1 MDKLKMH
8 SPDLTQDH
16 IARIRAMFP
25 GCVTE
30 ARAEDGNV
38 KLAVDFDQLRQELS
52 GSLVEGP
59 QERYQLDWPGKREAL
74 LTANAPI
81 AKTLRPVRDQSVD
94 FDKTKNLFIEGDNL
108 EALKLLQET
117 YLGKVKMIY
126 IDPPYN
132 TGKDFIYRDRFTIAE
147 DNYSSL
153 SGDKDDEGNR
163 LVANPVSSGRY
174 HSDWLSML
182 YPRIRLARNFLADDG
197 LIFISIGED
206 EVANLTKIC
215 DEIFGKENFISHF
228 IWNTDGHTDNQFDV
242 KVNHE
247 YILLYSKSSQ
257 ASLASV
263 VDPNTRSE
271 SNLWRGYAE
280 NSITKNGSA
289 NPPSE
294 ITLPRGF
301 PCKSGSLKLLPN
313 APSRKFF
320 DKCNEI
326 GYITRELT
334 KEYDISYPIRLDEI
348 TVEEGLLTN
357 PCRVFS
363 GWANADKLRQFIQG
377 GCRPIDE
384 GDGNVLSFY
393 LSDRGV
399 IYYKRDRDQAKN
411 IVSVLRNM
419 GTTEQMRSELEK
431 MGIPFQYPKPKQ
443 LLKYLI
449 STGLSRPGVVMDF
462 FAGSGTTA
470 HALLEYCASEGL
482 AGSSYILCQFPEQL
496 RETEANQKP
505 GYEFCIRE
513 GLTPNIAEIC
523 KERIRRVGK
532 AIAGG
537 EVNATRDKDLGFRV
551 LKIDTSNMADVFYTP
566 DTVTQEGLFNT
577 VDNIK
582 PDRSAEDLLFQVMLD
597 WGVDLALPV
606 EKKVI
611 RGKDV
616 WFVDGNALAACFD
629 KDGGVDDAFA
639 KELAT
644 HKPLRAVFRDA
655 GFKDSTVKINIEQ
668 IFNLLSPRTE
678 VKCL

>member
-1 MDKLKMH
+1 
-8 SPDLTQDH
+8 
-16 IARIRAMFP
+16 
-25 GCVTE
+25 
-30 ARAEDGNV
+30 
-38 KLAVDFDQLRQELS
+38 LS
-52 GSLVEGP
+52 ESLVEGP
-59 QERYQLDWPGKREAL
+59 QERYQLNWPGKREAL

-81 AKTLRPVRDQSVD
+81 AKTLRPCREESVD
-94 FDKTKNLFIEGDNL
+94 FDTTKNLFIEGDNL
-108 EALKLLQET
+108 DALKLLQET

-132 TGKDFIYRDRFTIAE
+132 TGKDFIYRDRFTVTE
-147 DNYSSL
+147 DNYLSQ
-153 SGDKDDEGNR
+153 SGDKDEDGNR
-163 LVANPVSSGRY
+163 LVANQVSSGRY

-182 YPRIRLARNFLADDG
+182 YPRIKLARNLLGEDG
-197 LIFISIGED
+197 LMFISIGED
-206 EVANLTKIC
+206 EIANLTKIC
-215 DEIFGKENFISHF
+215 DEVFGKDNFIAHF

-257 ASLASV
+257 ASLAPI

-294 ITLPRGF
+294 LTLPRGF
-301 PCKSGSLKLLPN
+301 PCKTKALQLSPN
-313 APSRKFF
+313 TPDIKFF
-320 DKCNEI
+320 EKCYTV
-326 GYITRELT
+326 GYITREIT
-334 KEYDISYPIRLDEI
+334 KEYDISYPIRLDDI
-348 TVEEGLLTN
+348 IVEEGVLAN

-363 GWANADKLRQFIQG
+363 GWANADKLRQFILS
-377 GCRPIDE
+377 GCNPIDE

-399 IYYKRDRDQAKN
+399 IYYRRDRDKAKN

-431 MGIPFQYPKPKQ
+431 LGIPFQYPKPKQ
-443 LLKYLI
+443 LLKYII
-449 STGLSRPGVVMDF
+449 STGLSRPGIVMDF
-462 FAGSGTTA
+462 FAGSGTAA

-482 AGSSYILCQFPEQL
+482 TGSSYILCQFPEQL
-496 RETEANQKP
+496 RETDANQKP

-513 GLTPNIAEIC
+513 GKAPNIAEIC

-532 AIAGG
+532 VISSG
-537 EVNATRDKDLGFRV
+537 EINESWDGDVGFRV
-551 LKIDTSNMADVFYTP
+551 LKIDTSNMADVYYTP
-566 DTVTQEGLFNT
+566 DAVTQEGLFT
-577 VDNIK
+577 AVDNIK
-582 PDRSAEDLLFQVMLD
+582 PDRSAFDLLFQVMLD
-597 WGVDLALPV
+597 WGVDLALPI
-606 EKKVI
+606 EKKAI
-611 RGKDV
+611 QGKDV
-616 WFVDGNALAACFD
+616 YLVDGNAMAACFD
-629 KDGGVDDAFA
+629 NAGGIDDAFA

-644 HKPLRAVFRDA
+644 IQPLRAVFRDA

-668 IFNLLSPRTE
+668 IFKLLSPATE